1 MLAVRQHDVGLVAD
15 YPFDPC
21 VPEDTFVIPQ
31 PYPYEPEKC
40 AWLKCE
46 MQAMVAADVLEQS
59 DDVKCAGGIAL
70 VEGQKEGTQY
80 HFCTDFLELNAV
92 LQQKVYPIPDIP

>member
-1 MLAVRQHDVGLVAD
+1 MLAVCQHDVGLVAH

-40 AWLKCE
+40 ARLKHE
-46 MQAMVAADVLEQS
+46 MQTMVEADVLQRS
-59 DDVKCAGGIAL
+59 DDVKCARAVVL
-70 VEGQKEGTQY
+70 VEG
-80 HFCTDFLELNAV
+80 
-92 LQQKVYPIPDIP
+92 